1 MSGREPAGRKHS
13 GGPNDLLNDDTSD
26 APGER
31 YGRAILS
38 DADMLARFHNARTRP
53 PCSDLLGMRLRS
65 VDQASM
71 RVSLDFIAAPDFRN
85 PSGAIQGGFLMAML
99 DEAMATA
106 GIIASNVSMY
116 VPTLEMKTSFLR
128 PAFPGP
134 LRAEARVLRFG
145 KGAAF
150 LEAELYDPEDRL
162 VAKASATASPRPFE
176 RFSVKR

>member
-1 MSGREPAGRKHS
+1 MSTRAPA
-13 GGPNDLLNDDTSD
+13 GPNDSSGPDE
-26 APGER
+26 APAEAPKATGGER
-31 YGRAILS
+31 YGRPILS
-38 DADMLARFHNARTRP
+38 DADMLARFQNARSRP
-53 PCSDLLGMRLRS
+53 PCSELLGMRVRA
-65 VDQASM
+65 VDQAAM
-71 RVSLDFIAAPDFRN
+71 RVSLDFMAAEDFRN

-150 LEAELYDPEDRL
+150 LEAELFDPEERL
-162 VAKASATASPRPFE
+162 VAKASATAAPRPFE
-176 RFSVKR
+176 RFSTRS